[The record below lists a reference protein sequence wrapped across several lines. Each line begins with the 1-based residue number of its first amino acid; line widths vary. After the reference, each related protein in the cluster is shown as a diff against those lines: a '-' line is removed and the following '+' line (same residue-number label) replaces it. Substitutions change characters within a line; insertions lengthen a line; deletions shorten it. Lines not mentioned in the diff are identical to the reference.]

1 LYYYIFLIATY
12 RRISGSDL
20 TATKP
25 SAIPAAAMV
34 IAVTY
39 PSVRITF
46 SCSSADPRQRPATS
60 LSLIPEQAARCTA
73 GQPLTAAK
81 DPSCQAVTCI
91 VFAALRDP
99 GQRALIDDDVTDV
112 MLGQRRVAAA
122 QQRLPVQPNGVT
134 AVEIGVP
141 ATR

>member
-20 TATKP
+20 TATSP

-46 SCSSADPRQRPATS
+46 SCASADPGQRPATL

-73 GQPLTAAK
+73 GQLPTAAE
-81 DPSCQAVTCI
+81 DRSCQAVTCI
-91 VFAALRDP
+91 VFAALRDS
-99 GQRALIDDDVTDV
+99 GQRALIDEDLTDD

-122 QQRLPVQPNGVT
+122 Q
-134 AVEIGVP
+134 
-141 ATR
+141 